1 MGHGRV
7 APLLVGLLSGLLMP
21 SPMHDAFQR
30 VITVDEV
37 NLLSRDEAVWP
48 ALVRT
53 ARLVRHLGSTLLLM
67 GQDLLCVPDELF
79 GLAGVCAVFQQR
91 SPRIFEHI
99 RDRTGALRGVRF
111 EHAAGLGVGEA
122 LLCATHASHPGWQKG
137 CRRVRVRPPR
147 CLHGGFTRAVV

>member
-1 MGHGRV
+1 
-7 APLLVGLLSGLLMP
+7 GLLMP
-21 SPMHDAFQR
+21 SPVHGAFQR

-37 NLLSRDEAVWP
+37 NLLARDEAVWP

-53 ARLVRHLGSTLLLM
+53 ARLVRHLGSTLVLM

-111 EHAAGLGVGEA
+111 DEVSGLGVGEA
-122 LLCATHASHPGWQKG
+122 LIAATHATAPTWRQG
-137 CRRVRVRPPR
+137 CRRVRIRPP
-147 CLHGGFTRAVV
+147 